1 MFDLADSEIATEVT
15 FTEQFRNL
23 VAKIKNIIY
32 YRDDT
37 RYPTKEL
44 SALSVVSTEV
54 MGLVEGFLASN
65 RAPNSFDIME
75 LGARH
80 PHLQLYNHQNSPFI
94 NAVDILLS
102 SGLNREITYGLINV
116 VERKLAEVRTSTD
129 IAAVKKTNY
138 IRFVEDIASVTFEIF
153 GNTEKSFKFVD
164 NICELITDC
173 RVPIKHKE
181 FCKLNQLSKELR
193 QSCEDLVDVVS
204 PSEGKALDQNLLQ
217 KYHQIYMNVVAA
229 SDKDLC
235 NVGEVSR
242 MGMKKARTPYLR
254 MCYIYCK
261 TVSQLEQEE
270 NRSTEITTDLPYFT
284 VLEKPLHDIF
294 GNMINNKEI
303 PVTNLEPI
311 CKKLNVNLIP
321 KLILNFC
328 PSIALT
334 GPHKEASEY
343 NFNNLL
349 HVVYDF
355 KNPEENLFQDPV
367 TNFAPLPRSP
377 DPQCLTYVVL
387 HNWVLAHII
396 KKIHTSPDENSLQ
409 QSMDARTRC
418 LNNYMELE
426 RFNIT
431 KDLYGNNKYLASLH
445 TTVDLDKLFVFMP
458 QLIEAGK
465 ILKCLNIIDSLSERQ
480 LMCSAN
486 LGNLRDLILFKLAT
500 NPNIV
505 NNWRYCQYLRCPE
518 LKVDLI
524 LNNLS
529 SWPAE
534 GAIEALDYLRFLLNQ
549 ESLEEGLYEKC
560 SDWMVKIPLYDQV
573 LTCTLKFLTML
584 FIVILTSFILDI
596 IDNWKK
602 QLVQHLRKIT
612 RKSRKHYRDP
622 NG

>member
-15 FTEQFRNL
+15 FTEQLRNL
-23 VAKIKNIIY
+23 IAKIKNIIY

-80 PHLQLYNHQNSPFI
+80 PHLQLYNHQNAPFI

-116 VERKLAEVRTSTD
+116 VERKLAEVRSCTD
-129 IAAVKKTNY
+129 IAAVKKNNY
-138 IRFVEDIASVTFEIF
+138 IRFIEDIASVTFEIF
-153 GNTEKSFKFVD
+153 GNTEKSFDFID
-164 NICELITDC
+164 NICGLITDC
-173 RVPIKHKE
+173 RVPIRHKE

-193 QSCEDLVDVVS
+193 QSCEDLADVVYPNES
-204 PSEGKALDQNLLQ
+204 IKLDANLLQ
-217 KYHQIYMNVVAA
+217 KYHQIFMNVVAA

-242 MGMKKARTPYLR
+242 QGNKKTRIPYLR
-254 MCYIYCK
+254 MCYMYCK

-270 NRSTEITTDLPYFT
+270 NRSNEPTDKPYFS
-284 VLEKPLHDIF
+284 VLDRQLHDIF

-328 PSIALT
+328 PSITLAD
-334 GPHKEASEY
+334 PEKEASEV

-349 HVVYDF
+349 QVVYDF
-355 KNPEENLFQDPV
+355 KNPEENLFLDPV

-377 DPQCLTYVVL
+377 DPQCLTYIVL

-396 KKIHTSPDENSLQ
+396 KKIHTAPNENSLQ
-409 QSMDARTRC
+409 QSMDARTKC

-426 RFNIT
+426 RFNST
-431 KDLYGNNKYLASLH
+431 KHLFGNNKYLASLH
-445 TTVDLDKLFVFMP
+445 TTVDLNKLFLFMP
-458 QLIEAGK
+458 QLIESGK
-465 ILKCLNIIDSLSERQ
+465 ILKCLNIIESLSERQ

-486 LGNLRDLILFKLAT
+486 LSNLRDLILFKLAT
-500 NPNIV
+500 NPKIA
-505 NNWRYCQYLRCPE
+505 NNWKYCQYLKCPE

-529 SWPAE
+529 IWPAE
-534 GAIEALDYLRFLLNQ
+534 GALEVLDYLRFLLNQ
-549 ESLEEGLYEKC
+549 ELLDEGLYVKC
-560 SDWMVKIPLYDQV
+560 SDWIIKIPLYDQV
-573 LTCTLKFLTML
+573 M
-584 FIVILTSFILDI
+584 VILVI
-596 IDNWKK
+596 
-602 QLVQHLRKIT
+602 
-612 RKSRKHYRDP
+612 
-622 NG
+622 

>member
-1 MFDLADSEIATEVT
+1 MKIIFQFQMFDLADSEIATEVT
-15 FTEQFRNL
+15 FTEHLRNL
-23 VAKIKNIIY
+23 IAKIKNIIY

-65 RAPNSFDIME
+65 RAPNSFDIIE

-80 PHLQLYNHQNSPFI
+80 PHLQLYNHQNAPFI

-116 VERKLAEVRTSTD
+116 VERKLAEVRSCTD

-153 GNTEKSFKFVD
+153 GNTEKSFSFID
-164 NICELITDC
+164 NICGLITDC
-173 RVPIKHKE
+173 RIPVKHKE
-181 FCKLNQLSKELR
+181 FCKLNQLSKELK
-193 QSCEDLVDVVS
+193 QSCEDLVDIVS
-204 PSEGKALDQNLLQ
+204 SNETVELDPNLLQ

-229 SDKDLC
+229 SDKDIC
-235 NVGEVSR
+235 NISEVSR
-242 MGMKKARTPYLR
+242 QGSRKARIPYLR
-254 MCYIYCK
+254 MCYMYCK
-261 TVSQLEQEE
+261 TVSQLEQED
-270 NRSTEITTDLPYFT
+270 NRSVDSGSETPYFS
-284 VLEKPLHDIF
+284 VLERQLHDIF

-328 PSIALT
+328 PSITLA
-334 GPHKEASEY
+334 GPQKEASEV

-355 KNPEENLFQDPV
+355 KNPEENLFLDPV

-396 KKIHTSPDENSLQ
+396 KKIHTSHNENSLQ
-409 QSMDARTRC
+409 QSMDARTKC

-426 RFNIT
+426 RFNCT
-431 KDLYGNNKYLASLH
+431 KYLFGGNKYLASLH
-445 TTVDLDKLFVFMP
+445 TTVDLDKLFLFMP
-458 QLIEAGK
+458 QLIESGK

-480 LMCSAN
+480 LACSAN
-486 LGNLRDLILFKLAT
+486 LSNLRDLILFKLAT
-500 NPNIV
+500 NPKIP
-505 NNWRYCQYLRCPE
+505 NNWKYCQFLKCPD

-529 SWPAE
+529 VWSAD
-534 GAIEALDYLRFLLNQ
+534 GALEVLDYLRFLLNQ
-549 ESLEEGLYEKC
+549 DLLDDGLYEKC
-560 SDWMVKIPLYDQV
+560 SDWIVKIPLYDQV
-573 LTCTLKFLTML
+573 QF
-584 FIVILTSFILDI
+584 
-596 IDNWKK
+596 
-602 QLVQHLRKIT
+602 H
-612 RKSRKHYRDP
+612 
-622 NG
+622 

>member
-37 RYPTKEL
+37 RYSTKEL

-65 RAPNSFDIME
+65 RAPNSFDVME

-116 VERKLAEVRTSTD
+116 VERKLAEVRCSTD

-153 GNTEKSFKFVD
+153 GNTEKSFNFVD
-164 NICELITDC
+164 NICGLITDC

-193 QSCEDLVDVVS
+193 QSCEDLACIVGAYEDKS
-204 PSEGKALDQNLLQ
+204 LDQSLLQ
-217 KYHQIYMNVVAA
+217 KYHQIFMNVVAA

-242 MGMKKARTPYLR
+242 QGTKKARIPYLR

-270 NRSTEITTDLPYFT
+270 KPTEIVIDVPYFA

-328 PSIALT
+328 PSIALSD
-334 GPHKEASEY
+334 PHKEATEQ

-349 HVVYDF
+349 HIVYDF
-355 KNPEENLFQDPV
+355 KNPEENMFLDPV
-367 TNFAPLPRSP
+367 TDFAPLPRAP
-377 DPQCLTYVVL
+377 DTQCLTYVVL

-426 RFNIT
+426 RFNVT
-431 KDLYGNNKYLASLH
+431 KDLYGKNKYLASLH

-458 QLIEAGK
+458 ELIAAGK
-465 ILKCLNIIDSLSERQ
+465 IHKCLNIIDSLTERQ
-480 LMCSAN
+480 SMCSAN
-486 LGNLRDLILFKLAT
+486 LSNLRDLILFKLAT
-500 NPNIV
+500 NPKIA
-505 NNWRYCQYLRCPE
+505 NNWRYCQYLRCSE

-524 LNNLS
+524 LNNLN

-534 GAIEALDYLRFLLNQ
+534 GAIEVLDYLRFLLNQ

-573 LTCTLKFLTML
+573 T
-584 FIVILTSFILDI
+584 I
-596 IDNWKK
+596 IDRSKFQNAFTLCYKVLYTFLFSDSVDNGCK
-602 QLVQHLRKIT
+602 PLVRHLRKID
-612 RKSRKHYRDP
+612 RKPRKYY
-622 NG
+622 

>member
-15 FTEQFRNL
+15 FTEQLRHL

-65 RAPNSFDIME
+65 RAPNSFDIID

-80 PHLQLYNHQNSPFI
+80 PHMQLYSHQNAPFV

-116 VERKLAEVRTSTD
+116 VERKLAEVRSSTD

-153 GNTEKSFKFVD
+153 GNTEKSFNFVD
-164 NICELITDC
+164 NICGLITDC

-181 FCKLNQLSKELR
+181 FCKLNQLAKELR
-193 QSCEDLVDVVS
+193 QSCEDLGDVVYPKES
-204 PSEGKALDQNLLQ
+204 ILDPNLLQ

-229 SDKDLC
+229 SDKDIC

-242 MGMKKARTPYLR
+242 HGTKKARTPYLR
-254 MCYIYCK
+254 MCYMYCK
-261 TVSQLEQEE
+261 TVSQLESED
-270 NRSTEITTDLPYFT
+270 NRSVDAAESPYFA
-284 VLEKPLHDIF
+284 VLERQLHDIF
-294 GNMINNKEI
+294 GKIINDKDV

-328 PSIALT
+328 PSITLA
-334 GPHKEASEY
+334 GPHKEAAEMY
-343 NFNNLL
+343 FNNLL
-349 HVVYDF
+349 QAVYDF
-355 KNPEENLFQDPV
+355 KNPEENLFLDPV
-367 TNFAPLPRSP
+367 ADFAPMPRPP

-396 KKIHTSPDENSLQ
+396 KKIHTSPNENSLQ
-409 QSMDARTRC
+409 QSMDARTKI

-426 RFNIT
+426 RFNCT
-431 KDLYGNNKYLASLH
+431 KVLFGGNKYLASLH
-445 TTVDLDKLFVFMP
+445 TTIDLDKLFLHMP
-458 QLIEAGK
+458 QLIEKGK
-465 ILKCLNIIDSLSERQ
+465 ILKCLNIIDALSERQ
-480 LMCSAN
+480 VMCSAN
-486 LGNLRDLILFKLAT
+486 LMNLRDLILFKLAT
-500 NPNIV
+500 NPKISC
-505 NNWRYCQYLRCPE
+505 NWKYCQYLKCPE

-524 LNNLS
+524 LNNLC
-529 SWPAE
+529 SWPAD
-534 GAIEALDYLRFLLNQ
+534 GALEILDYLRFLLSQ
-549 ESLEEGLYEKC
+549 EVLEEGLYEKC
-560 SDWMVKIPLYDQV
+560 TDWMVKIPLYDQV
-573 LTCTLKFLTML
+573 INPVVKYTRR
-584 FIVILTSFILDI
+584 
-596 IDNWKK
+596 ID
-602 QLVQHLRKIT
+602 
-612 RKSRKHYRDP
+612 
-622 NG
+622 